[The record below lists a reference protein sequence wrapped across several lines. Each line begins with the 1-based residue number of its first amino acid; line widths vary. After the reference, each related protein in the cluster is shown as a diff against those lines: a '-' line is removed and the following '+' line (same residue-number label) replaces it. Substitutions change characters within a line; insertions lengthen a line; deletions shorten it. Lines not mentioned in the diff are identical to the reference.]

1 MQWKDRKRFL
11 GLPLS
16 FTRYR
21 LENNRLFVSKGLF
34 TTIED
39 ELAMYRVLDVRL
51 KRTFGDKIVGV
62 GTVIIYTADE
72 TSKILE
78 LTRIK
83 RPDKVRNL
91 ISETAENER
100 ARLGIKGKELY
111 GVAGHPQDNIDNID
125 NIDNVD
131 SMDDMDNNE
140 MQDDKN

>member
-1 MQWKDRKRFL
+1 MAVVWKDRKRFL
-11 GLPLS
+11 GMPLS

-21 LENNRLFVSKGLF
+21 LENNRLYMSKGF
-34 TTIED
+34 FSTVED

-62 GTVIIYTADE
+62 GTVVIYTADE
-72 TSKILE
+72 TNKVLE

-83 RPDKVRNL
+83 NSSKVRDM

-111 GVAGHPQDNIDNID
+111 GVAENKSDDDEDHDDDDN
-125 NIDNVD
+125 
-131 SMDDMDNNE
+131 
-140 MQDDKN
+140 KN